1 VNIVARVLASYR
13 RPDGRL
19 LEAVQGDIT
28 EEETDV
34 IVNAANERLAHGGG
48 VAGAIVR
55 RGGREIQEESD
66 RWVREHGPV
75 PTGSAAIT
83 GAGRLRARYVVHA
96 VGPRWGMGNEEKLL
110 AQAVSSALQR
120 ADEVGARSVALPA
133 ISTGIFGFPKESGV
147 RVIVTAVQEYLDS
160 HPESSI
166 ERVRLCDRDA
176 GTASLFAETLK
187 ALAAHGT

>member
-1 VNIVARVLASYR
+1 MAQVLASYR
-13 RPDGRL
+13 RPDGRV
-19 LEAVQGDIT
+19 LEAVRGDIT

-55 RGGREIQEESD
+55 RGGRQIQDESD

-75 PTGSAAIT
+75 PTGGAAIT

-96 VGPRWGMGNEEKLL
+96 VGPRWGMGDEEALL
-110 AQAVSSALQR
+110 ARAVHSALER
-120 ADEVGARSVALPA
+120 SDEVGARSVALPA
-133 ISTGIFGFPKESGV
+133 ISTGIFGFPKADGV
-147 RVIVTAVQEYLDS
+147 RVIVRAVQEYLDS

-166 ERVRLCDRDA
+166 ECVRLCDRD
-176 GTASLFAETLK
+176 GETASLFAETLK